1 MSKLQEQQ
9 DEDFQDRNSKEDGRE
24 LSDDEQTSRE
34 EGEGGVN
41 EEMKELKLTIFDL
54 MEDNRIL
61 VQNLAERDN
70 LIGKHDKA
78 VEGLQLQLEELERR
92 VQAKENEREQL
103 QKR

>member
-9 DEDFQDRNSKEDGRE
+9 DEDEDRDSKENGRE

-41 EEMKELKLTIFDL
+41 EETKELKLTIFDL

-70 LIGKHDKA
+70 LISKHDRA
-78 VEGLQLQLEELERR
+78 VERLQQQLEELERR